1 MEAEFVSNLLHFTHR
16 SNETPYCN
24 STQDYRGFLV
34 PHLCSGGGGAGVSRI
49 VLIWQYVAYAFETLA
64 LF

>member
-34 PHLCSGGGGAGVSRI
+34 PHLCSGGAGVSRI